1 MLHEVMATYV
11 KEREEVTKN
20 FASIYVQC
28 VRVAE
33 QVGTVPEAP
42 RVTKRKQHRTNP
54 EASSV
59 EEYYRRAVVI
69 PFIDH
74 IIQSLEHRFSPCSLI
89 ASSLLGIVP
98 SVCCTRE
105 VCVDKAIDQYTPDLP
120 SPELFPSE
128 MRRWKQRYIKMPC
141 NIRPSSPAVKDC
153 DADLFPNIHIL
164 LRIICTIPVTSC
176 ECERS
181 ASCLRCLNNYMRASM
196 GKSRLSSLALLH
208 IHYDHEVDLDEV
220 VDCYARLHPRR
231 LELDSLI
238 RD

>member
-28 VRVAE
+28 VRIAE

-59 EEYYRRAVVI
+59 EYYKRAVVI
-69 PFIDH
+69 PFINH
-74 IIQSLEHRFSPCSLI
+74 IIQSLEDRFSPCSLI
-89 ASSLLGIVP
+89 ASSFLG
-98 SVCCTRE
+98 
-105 VCVDKAIDQYTPDLP
+105 
-120 SPELFPSE
+120 
-128 MRRWKQRYIKMPC
+128 M
-141 NIRPSSPAVKDC
+141 
-153 DADLFPNIHIL
+153 
-164 LRIICTIPVTSC
+164 ICTIPVTSC

-208 IHYDHEVDLDEV
+208 IYYDHEVDLDEV
-220 VDCYARLHPRR
+220 VDCYARLHP
-231 LELDSLI
+231 
-238 RD
+238 